1 MTKYSITLS
10 NNANKTVT
18 MTAHYTVQLIDCA
31 PYNRLNQAAHEDA
44 CGVLHIGIDGSYYS
58 GTVPAYR
65 WDAEILADRDDNP
78 LNDLGLTAEQ
88 TAEIRAWL
96 RYVRDAGTPEDV
108 KLDRRRT
115 AAELQ
120 AQRIVALRDTINRA
134 ELQAEIPE
142 RTEPENVMVY
152 DETIYRDEYEAAKA
166 ELDALLDAA
175 SRA

>member
-1 MTKYSITLS
+1 MTEYSIATI
-10 NNANKTVT
+10 NNAGKTVT
-18 MTAHYTVQLIDCA
+18 MAAHYTVQLIDYA
-31 PYNRLNQAAHEDA
+31 PYDRLNQAAHEDA
-44 CGVLHIGIDGSYYS
+44 FGVLHITIGGTYYD
-58 GTVPAYR
+58 GTVTADR

-88 TAEIRAWL
+88 IAEIRAWL

-142 RTEPENVMVY
+142 RTEPENFMVY
-152 DETIYRDEYEAAKA
+152 DETIYRDEYEAAKT

-175 SRA
+175 AQV